1 MQDKRNNIR
10 VYFQPAF
17 LICVV
22 VLATAGAGMSITM
35 KKLGII
41 LDKQALPLKKPL
53 EFLDEGT
60 LATYKVISKKKI
72 EDQDIVK
79 KLGTEDYIQWVL
91 EDTEQPANSPVKRY
105 LLFITYYQ
113 LPDKVP
119 HVPEE
124 CWTGGGFRRL
134 TRENVTFNL
143 TNSAGLKVEIAGK
156 YLVFSPGWADV
167 WQSSVRIPNLY
178 FFRVN
183 GRYAGSREE
192 ARIALNKN
200 LFGKYSYFCKVE
212 LVFNKSSISPSK
224 EQAVSASEK
233 LLNVILPI
241 LEAEHWPEWEM

>member
-1 MQDKRNNIR
+1 
-10 VYFQPAF
+10 
-17 LICVV
+17 
-22 VLATAGAGMSITM
+22 M

-41 LDKQALPLKKPL
+41 LDKRALPLKKSL
-53 EFLDEGT
+53 EFLDEKG
-60 LATYKVISKKKI
+60 LAPYQVVSKKKI
-72 EDQDIVK
+72 EDRDIVK

-91 EDTEQPANSPVKRY
+91 EDTEQAADSSVKRC

-113 LPDKVP
+113 LPDRVP

-124 CWTGGGFRRL
+124 CWTGDGYQRL
-134 TRENVTFNL
+134 TRENVTFEVKDG
-143 TNSAGLKVEIAGK
+143 AGFEVKVPGK
-156 YLVFSPGWADV
+156 YLVFSPIGANV

-183 GRYAGSREE
+183 GQYAGSREE

-212 LVFNKSSISPSK
+212 FVFNKSSISPSK

-241 LEAEHWPEWEM
+241 LEAEHWPDWET